1 MDIKDDISSIRI
13 RLLRM
18 NNWAYKSA
26 VKIAKMN
33 DVQVVTAYKIKIEE
47 MKKEEKI
54 KKENEQ
60 KQLDFFDVFGSK
72 VYPA

>member
-1 MDIKDDISSIRI
+1 MDIKEDICSIRI
-13 RLLRM
+13 KLLRM

-26 VKIAKMN
+26 VKIAKMK
-33 DVQVVTAYKIKIEE
+33 DEQVIIAYKRKIEE
-47 MKKEEKI
+47 AKKEEKI